1 MFIKKKYHLKHINI
15 FNNEKGMA
23 LIATI
28 IFVSILVSFG
38 VAILA
43 LTNNDSK
50 LSTLH
55 RESNRAFYIAEKGI
69 EKALY
74 NLNED
79 DNYPMTSENGLIAWR
94 PDKNSPYSFESTAE
108 EYFLVTIENI
118 GESEDAEER
127 IKITSTGIVDKEKF
141 NSAQRKIE
149 VIAKKDHFEYAKY
162 KYAILTDKLV
172 YGRQS
177 PIIEGDIHSN
187 DDISISGIESG
198 KLDYDG
204 VATCSGDVNDITEEN
219 TFVPKVTLPTINYD
233 TLKEIAAGEGNDH
246 IISGPLTLDNN
257 DPTRTWTGLHYIMGN
272 LYLKNSAS
280 INITNGAIIVEG
292 EVIIF
297 KDASITISKPEDLED
312 PFYEKIYSPLAIV
325 ATGQIE
331 LKNDSTSVNGVVQS
345 IQKDGSY
352 TPDNKIIVKENAE
365 IFGSAIAS
373 KVEIKNDGS
382 IIYDGEKM
390 SHVMEIGD
398 YFYKKTSWQEVYN

>member
-1 MFIKKKYHLKHINI
+1 MFTKKKYHLKHINI

-38 VAILA
+38 VAILT

-79 DNYPMTSENGLIAWR
+79 DDYPMTGLTAWR
-94 PDKNSPYSFESTAE
+94 PDEDSPYSFESTAE

-118 GESEDAEER
+118 GLSMGEDAEEI

-141 NSAQRKIE
+141 NSARRKIE
-149 VIAKKDHFEYAKY
+149 VIARKDHFEYPKY

-172 YGRQS
+172 YGHQS

-187 DDISISGIESG
+187 DDISIPGIESG

-204 VATCSGDVNDITEEN
+204 LPTCSGDVNDINEEN
-219 TFVPKVTLPTINYD
+219 TFTPKITLPTIEYD
-233 TLKEIAAGEGNDH
+233 TLEGIALSEGIDH
-246 IISGPLTLDNN
+246 IHDGDIELIN
-257 DPTRTWTGLHYIMGN
+257 DQTESWEGLHYIKGN
-272 LYLKNSAS
+272 LRLKNSAS
-280 INITNGAIIVEG
+280 LNIINGAIIVEG
-292 EVIIF
+292 EVIVDN
-297 KDASITISKPEDLED
+297 DASITMSKPEDLNHD
-312 PFYEKIYSPLAIV
+312 FYKEIYSPLAIV
-325 ATGQIE
+325 ATGKIV
-331 LKNDSTSVNGVVQS
+331 LKNDSTTINGVVQS
-345 IQKDGSY
+345 VQKDGSY
-352 TPDNKIIVKENAE
+352 TPDNKIIVMNNAE
-365 IFGSAIAS
+365 IFGSAIAAE
-373 KVEIKNDGS
+373 VEIKNEGS
-382 IIYDGEKM
+382 VIYDGEKL
-390 SHVMEIGD
+390 SHIMEIGD
-398 YFYKKTSWQEVYN
+398 YFYKKISWQEV

>member
-1 MFIKKKYHLKHINI
+1 MFTKKKYLLMPINI

-23 LIATI
+23 LMATI

-38 VAILA
+38 AAILT

-50 LSTLH
+50 LSTLQK
-55 RESNRAFYIAEKGI
+55 ESNRAFYIAEKGI
-69 EKALY
+69 EKSFY

-79 DNYPMTSENGLIAWR
+79 DSYPMTSWR
-94 PDKNSPYSFESTAE
+94 PDEDSPYSFESTAE

-118 GESEDAEER
+118 GTSMGEDADEI

-149 VIAKKDHFEYAKY
+149 VIARKDHFEYQKY

-172 YGRQS
+172 YGHQS
-177 PIIEGDIHSN
+177 PIMEGDIHSN
-187 DDISISGIESG
+187 DDISIPGIESG

-219 TFVPKVTLPTINYD
+219 TFVPKVTLPTIDYSA
-233 TLKEIAAGEGNDH
+233 LEGIANSEGIDH
-246 IISGPLTLDNN
+246 IHEAIELQHVTE
-257 DPTRTWTGLHYIMGN
+257 TWTGLHYIKGD
-272 LYLKNSAS
+272 LRLKNSAS
-280 INITNGAIIVEG
+280 LNIINGAIIVEG
-292 EVIIF
+292 EVTL
-297 KDASITISKPEDLED
+297 DNTASINISKPEDLED
-312 PFYEKIYSPLAIV
+312 PFYEKVYSPLAII
-325 ATGQIE
+325 ATGQIV
-331 LKNDSTSVNGVVQS
+331 LQNSSTSVNGVVQS
-345 IQKDGSY
+345 VQKDGSY
-352 TPDNKIIVKENAE
+352 TPDNKIIVKNNAE

-373 KVEIKNDGS
+373 EVEIKNDGS

-398 YFYKKTSWQEVYN
+398 DFYKKISWREVY

>member
-1 MFIKKKYHLKHINI
+1 MFTKKKYLLKPINI

-69 EKALY
+69 EKSFY

-79 DNYPMTSENGLIAWR
+79 DDYPMTGLTAWR
-94 PDKNSPYSFESTAE
+94 PDENSPYSFESTAE

-118 GESEDAEER
+118 GESMGEDAEEI

-141 NSAQRKIE
+141 NSARRKIE
-149 VIAKKDHFEYAKY
+149 VIAQKDHFEYAKY
-162 KYAILTDKLV
+162 KYAILTDKLI
-172 YGRQS
+172 YGHQS
-177 PIIEGDIHSN
+177 PIMEGDIHSN
-187 DDISISGIESG
+187 DDIEIPGIASG

-204 VATCSGDVNDITEEN
+204 LATSSGDVNDITEEN
-219 TFVPKVTLPTINYD
+219 TYLPRITLPTIEYD
-233 TLKEIAAGEGNDH
+233 TLKDIAEGEGSDH
-246 IISGPLTLDNN
+246 IHNAIELKNEETE
-257 DPTRTWTGLHYIMGN
+257 TWTGLHYIIGD
-272 LYLKNSAS
+272 LRLKNSAS

-292 EVIIF
+292 KVII
-297 KDASITISKPEDLED
+297 DNSASITISKPEDLED

-325 ATGQIE
+325 ATGEIVLQ
-331 LKNDSTSVNGVVQS
+331 NSSTTINGVVQS
-345 IQKDGSY
+345 VQKDGSY
-352 TPDNKIIVKENAE
+352 TLDNKITVKNFAS
-365 IFGSAIAS
+365 IFGSAIAQE
-373 KVEIKNDGS
+373 VELKNEAS
-382 IIYDGEKM
+382 IIYDGEKL
-390 SHVMEIGD
+390 SKVMEIGD
-398 YFYKKTSWQEVYN
+398 EFYKKISWREAYL